1 MKKIT
6 ALFFVFILFLAA
18 CAPAAAPEA
27 VTAQATAPAIVAT
40 AMEITIP
47 PADTATTIAVTPTL
61 AVPVVATGT
70 SLAPVFTTAI
80 VGKGGTPVP
89 VPSEPS
95 ATPIPTLPAGTSPT
109 ELKYKVLAEYPGL
122 FFCDPDYYP
131 VARADE
137 ADLARQRFPEIQANT
152 EEFQA
157 ILNNNGM
164 AAATAF
170 DDSQKL
176 MVYREYKKLAA
187 VQFTLAGDK
196 YQFQLKTKDS
206 SGAGRLITGMIDGSG
221 VISAQQSQ
229 PTITTC
235 PICLAA
241 NTQIDTP
248 NGPVAVKDL
257 QLGDVVWTEDA
268 AGARVSATI
277 VRGVR
282 VLVPADHQMVHVT
295 LEDGRELWASPGHPT
310 SDGRALG
317 DLKAGDQ
324 LDGARIR
331 SVERVPYDQP
341 ATYDIL
347 PAGATGFYWAN
358 GILMGST
365 LK

>member
-1 MKKIT
+1 
-6 ALFFVFILFLAA
+6 
-18 CAPAAAPEA
+18 
-27 VTAQATAPAIVAT
+27 
-40 AMEITIP
+40 
-47 PADTATTIAVTPTL
+47 
-61 AVPVVATGT
+61 
-70 SLAPVFTTAI
+70 
-80 VGKGGTPVP
+80 
-89 VPSEPS
+89 
-95 ATPIPTLPAGTSPT
+95 
-109 ELKYKVLAEYPGL
+109 
-122 FFCDPDYYP
+122 

-157 ILNNNGM
+157 ILNHNGM
-164 AAATAF
+164 AGATSF
-170 DDSQKL
+170 DDGQKL
-176 MVYREYKKLAA
+176 MVYREHKKLAA
-187 VQFTLAGDK
+187 VQFTLVGDK
-196 YQFQLKTKDS
+196 YQFQLKTRDS
-206 SGAGRLITGMIDGSG
+206 AGAGRLITGMIDGSG

-229 PTITTC
+229 PTFVTC

-257 QLGDVVWTEDA
+257 QLGDVVWTVDA
-268 AGARVSATI
+268 AGARVSAPI

-282 VLVPADHQMVHVT
+282 VFVPADHQMVHVT

-317 DLKAGDQ
+317 DLKAGDR